1 MVSSFLDAFLVFD
14 GLVVTALVIV
24 DLWCTKDARLAVAK
38 RVGARLAFL
47 KETPTSNLLARAS
60 ARLYLALAAVFG
72 ESPLRLR
79 FVALALM
86 ASAGLGGVVL
96 VAGALVSPRDPSA
109 AIVPAIRFFA
119 LPAVACGSLSLA
131 LDRWFFGVLAR
142 KGALLTQL
150 GLLLLRAIAA
160 LALWLA
166 LMHAGT
172 WLEWQQKRTPLAYGS
187 EWFYAEVYW
196 YYIRDTAG
204 RLVSLTAGIVV
215 ALLPALFLLWTALLS
230 GLKLLHSLLEPALAC
245 LLDGFARARRGIFA
259 LSAVAIGVMVGI
271 LHQATKLL

>member
-1 MVSSFLDAFLVFD
+1 MVSSFLDTFLVFD
-14 GLVVTALVIV
+14 GLTVTALVIV
-24 DLWCTKDARLAVAK
+24 DLWCNRDARLAVAK
-38 RVGARLAFL
+38 RVRARLAFL
-47 KETPTSNLLARAS
+47 KETPTANLLARSS
-60 ARLYLALAAVFG
+60 ARLYLASARVFG

-96 VAGALVSPRDPSA
+96 FAGAVSLHDPSA
-109 AIVPAIRFFA
+109 AIVSAIRFFA
-119 LPAVACGSLSLA
+119 LPAVVCGSLSLA
-131 LDRWFFGVLAR
+131 LDHWFFGVLAR
-142 KGALLTQL
+142 KSSLPIQL
-150 GLLLLRAIAA
+150 GLLLLRAVAV

-196 YYIRDTAG
+196 YYMRDPAG
-204 RLVSLTAGIVV
+204 RLVSLTAGIMV

-230 GLKLLHSLLEPALAC
+230 GLKLLQPLLEPALAC
-245 LLDGFARARRGIFA
+245 LLESFASARRGIFA
-259 LSAVAIGVMVGI
+259 LWAVGIGVLVGI
-271 LHQATKLL
+271 LHQTTKVL